1 MDVLDSIGE
10 HHVLL
15 KELDNCR
22 LYQNEWE
29 YSKNVVTA

>member
-10 HHVLL
+10 YHVLF
-15 KELDNCR
+15 KALDTCR

-29 YSKNVVTA
+29 YNKNIVTA